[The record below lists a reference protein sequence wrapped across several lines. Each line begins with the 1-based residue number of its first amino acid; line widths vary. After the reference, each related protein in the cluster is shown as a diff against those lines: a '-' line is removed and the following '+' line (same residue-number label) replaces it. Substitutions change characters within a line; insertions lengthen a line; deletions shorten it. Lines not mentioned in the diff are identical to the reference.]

1 MSQIGYDRDSW
12 ATFFYFKFNAK
23 LVDVLCFELGVEI
36 EHELSSQILTS
47 KKPTEKSIKE
57 FTLDMIKTLGELM
70 NQLLQVSHYSY
81 TAQSIVEVILKSFQI
96 VLSRPS
102 IIQFISK
109 TQVDDIRGESWTLG
123 RSLN

>member
-1 MSQIGYDRDSW
+1 MRLRKHLRGLSRVSQIGYDRDSW

-81 TAQSIVEVILKSFQI
+81 TAQSIVEVL
-96 VLSRPS
+96 VLLGMLS
-102 IIQFISK
+102 
-109 TQVDDIRGESWTLG
+109 TLRLG
-123 RSLN
+123 